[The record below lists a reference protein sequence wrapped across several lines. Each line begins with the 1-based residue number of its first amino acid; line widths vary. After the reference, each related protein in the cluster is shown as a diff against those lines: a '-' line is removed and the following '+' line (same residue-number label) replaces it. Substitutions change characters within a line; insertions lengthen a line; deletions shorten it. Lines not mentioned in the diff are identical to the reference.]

1 MTSKKIRGIGAAVL
15 VAVWV
20 ALTAFAWFTPA
31 KAESEAERRELEQ
44 MPALNADTLLDGSF
58 MKDFE
63 DYTLDQFPL
72 RDSFRSL
79 KAIFHNYVLQQMDNN
94 NIYIADGYA
103 AEMEYPLDTDSV
115 AHAMKTVA
123 SFYESYIKDKGCNV
137 YLTVVPDK
145 SYYLAQPSGH
155 LSMDYEAMFSMVKE
169 SLPEATYID
178 ITDTLSI
185 GDYYYTDTHWRQEK
199 ILDVAKRLAEA
210 MGTQIP
216 EDYTQNTVETPF
228 YGVYAGQ
235 SALVCQPDTI
245 VCLTN
250 DVIADFVVEGA
261 QGVYDMTKVD
271 SRDPYELF
279 LSGNQPVVKVTNPHN
294 MQGKRLILFR
304 DSFGSSIAPLLAQG
318 YSEVVLV
325 DLRYINS
332 QLLDQ
337 YVDFENADVLF
348 LYSTLLLNNSLGM
361 K

>member
-1 MTSKKIRGIGAAVL
+1 MKIKNMIT
-15 VAVWV
+15 VAVCGIFIL
-20 ALTAFAWFTPA
+20 ALSLLCFFAPKETY
-31 KAESEAERRELEQ
+31 SDSERRVLAKFPEITWQ
-44 MPALNADTLLDGSF
+44 TITSGKFA
-58 MKDFE
+58 KDFE
-63 DYTLDQFPL
+63 DFATDTFPARDAWRSIKAYTRLGL
-72 RDSFRSL
+72 FRQ
-79 KAIFHNYVLQQMDNN
+79 KENNDIFVAQGHISKL
-94 NIYIADGYA
+94 
-103 AEMEYPLDTDSV
+103 EYPMNTEMLDYAISLFTKVQEQNLSDNKIYF
-115 AHAMKTVA
+115 AM
-123 SFYESYIKDKGCNV
+123 I
-137 YLTVVPDK
+137 PDK
-145 SYYLAQPSGH
+145 NKDLAD
-155 LSMDYEAMFSMVKE
+155 LKLDYDALEKYMAEGMPFATNISI
-169 SLPEATYID
+169 SDLLTPE
-178 ITDTLSI
+178 
-185 GDYYYTDTHWRQEK
+185 DYYYTDTHWRQEK
-199 ILDVAKRLAEA
+199 ILDVAKQLAEA

-261 QGVYDMTKVD
+261 QGVYDMTKAD